1 VVQDAK
7 GDLLMEAM
15 GAPLLSVD
23 DHHRELVARLRGL
36 LEDELLGVYASGS
49 FALGG
54 FDHYLSDVDV
64 AAVGATPVDQTT
76 KQAIVEALRHES
88 LPCPARGLEFVLYP
102 EPVLRTTTTDPGF
115 DLNLNSGARMR
126 FRVDYEPSEER
137 HWFAIDRSIAAAHA
151 KTLYGPPARELFAP
165 IPPGLLLEGVAES
178 VRWHRGAQ
186 AAGSDAVLNA
196 CRALRFGPKASGRRR
211 SPRVPG
217 RSRDTKSLC
226 SSPKRS
232 HRRANTHLTA
242 WTYFDF

>member
-1 VVQDAK
+1 
-7 GDLLMEAM
+7 MEAM

-137 HWFAIDRSIAAAHA
+137 HWFAIDRSMRL
-151 KTLYGPPARELFAP
+151 TQRPSMGR
-165 IPPGLLLEGVAES
+165 
-178 VRWHRGAQ
+178 Q
-186 AAGSDAVLNA
+186 
-196 CRALRFGPKASGRRR
+196 RASSSLRFRLASFSKESQNR
-211 SPRVPG
+211 SGGIGALKPRAAT
-217 RSRDTKSLC
+217 RS
-226 SSPKRS
+226 
-232 HRRANTHLTA
+232 
-242 WTYFDF
+242 